1 MTNTLSQNGQ
11 PTMKRI
17 LIADDNQEFRRSTRL
32 MLTLVPNIQIVGIA
46 KDGREALKMAEQHQ
60 PDIALLDI
68 NMPGVN
74 GLDAVDKMMERFP
87 NMACIIVS
95 AEQTRRVLKRAIE
108 VGARGYLTKPFTA
121 DQLLETME
129 QVRDEVDAK
138 QHHAKEV
145 ENLRKERHAF
155 LQALAEAY
163 LEVGRMDEDAKAI
176 FAELAKAPKC
186 PTRYLI
192 HLAKMYA
199 LEENWEHFRPVALR
213 LKQRTGR

>member
-1 MTNTLSQNGQ
+1 MTNTISANGDLS
-11 PTMKRI
+11 PKRI

-46 KDGREALKMAEQHQ
+46 KDGREALKMAHQYQ

-68 NMPGVN
+68 NMPGIN
-74 GLDAVDKMMERFP
+74 GLDAVNKMMQLFP

-121 DQLLETME
+121 DQLMETME
-129 QVRDEVDAK
+129 QVRGEVDAK
-138 QHHAKEV
+138 KSHAKEV
-145 ENLRKERHAF
+145 ETLRKEREAF

-163 LEVGRMDEDAKAI
+163 IEVERTDADAKAI
-176 FAELAKAPKC
+176 FAELAKSPQC
-186 PTRYLI
+186 PTRYLV

-199 LEENWEHFRPVALR
+199 LEEDWDHFRPIALR
-213 LKQRTGR
+213 LKQRTNR